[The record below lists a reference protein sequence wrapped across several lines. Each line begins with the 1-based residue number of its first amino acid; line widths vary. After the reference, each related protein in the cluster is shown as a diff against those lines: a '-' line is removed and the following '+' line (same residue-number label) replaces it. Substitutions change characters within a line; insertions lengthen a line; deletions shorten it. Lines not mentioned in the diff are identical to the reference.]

1 MYLNEKSWEIL
12 QDEPYIVDS
21 AIREFLDIYAAV
33 KRKYPRKEIYVPED
47 ELIYLRSTKYPL
59 EKWMASADQEYKR
72 LFLTF
77 RGKCIRYSPEDEY
90 EVTYKGETLKGGTE
104 AYLNESFMMS
114 ICLDSKWEQKVIDGE
129 LCSINDSEEEIVHIQ
144 NVFDIGQ
151 LEESSIKD
159 ILAKE
164 SSINLYNYDELWRR
178 RAELF
183 PHLCFCPSVEQNL
196 RELEVFYLNQVLR
209 KLEELETYC
218 VKYGRGRF
226 DATLLSKTTLE
237 SKSTM
242 NKYETQ
248 HTFVDEDKVKHIA
261 SWHMRFTGIPGRIY
275 FVPEYKENCILICY
289 VGKKLPN
296 VTYPT

>member
-1 MYLNEKSWEIL
+1 MYLNERSWEIL

-21 AIREFLDIYAAV
+21 AIRKFLDIYAAV
-33 KRKYPRKEIYVPED
+33 KRKFPRKEIYVPEN

-59 EKWMASADQEYKR
+59 EKWMASADREYKR

-77 RGKCIRYSPEDEY
+77 CTKCIRYSPEDEY
-90 EVTYKGETLKGGTE
+90 EVTFKGEVLKGGTE
-104 AYLNESFMMS
+104 AYLNESFIMS
-114 ICLDSKWEQKVIDGE
+114 ICLNSKWERRIIDGE
-129 LCSINDSEEEIVHIQ
+129 LCSINNSEEEIVHIQ
-144 NVFDIGQ
+144 NVFDVGQ
-151 LEESSIKD
+151 LEESTLKN

-164 SSINLYNYDELWRR
+164 NTINLYNYDELWQRR
-178 RAELF
+178 SELF
-183 PHLCFCPSVEQNL
+183 PHLCFCPSVENNL
-196 RELEVFYLNQVLR
+196 KELERVCLNQVLR
-209 KLEELETYC
+209 KLEELEAYC
-218 VKYGRGRF
+218 VKYGKRRF

-242 NKYETQ
+242 HKYEAQ
-248 HTFVDEDKVKHIA
+248 HTFVDEDKVKHIV

-296 VTYPT
+296 VLYPT